1 MRCVLSGWRR
11 WTLLGGRPSHDDV
24 GGGEGGQA
32 TGIDLVAA
40 EGPGVLDGD
49 EPHLG
54 EHLEMVG
61 DRGLANPDLLDDLA
75 DRHRL
80 IAAGQQVQD
89 LDAGRVGE
97 AAEPAGVVLG
107 VLPVK
112 RGTPYRSMIDDD
124 R

>member
-1 MRCVLSGWRR
+1 MTTSAAV
-11 WTLLGGRPSHDDV
+11 GGPSHDDV
-24 GGGEGGQA
+24 GGGREGGQA

-40 EGPGVLDGD
+40 GGPGVLDGD

-75 DRHRL
+75 DCHRP
-80 IAAGQQVQD
+80 IVGGEQVQD
-89 LDAGRVGE
+89 LDASRVGE

-107 VLPVK
+107 VLPVEH
-112 RGTPYRSMIDDD
+112 GHPHRSMIDDD